1 MPFEHTF
8 ENITV
13 ERDGP
18 IAVLTLNR
26 PEVRNAIDE
35 AMVREIHDALKEME
49 GDDTIGCLIFT
60 GAGGKAFAAGAD
72 IAQLLE
78 RRHRDAFRRVN
89 TGLFRMV
96 EDFPAPTI
104 AAIQGYALGGGC
116 ELALSCDLRVA
127 GEGAKLGQPEVGL
140 GIIPGAGATYRL
152 PRAVGHAR
160 ARELVFTGRIINAT
174 LAEQWGL
181 VNRVVP
187 DAKVLDAAKELAAD
201 ICKQSN
207 LAVRVAKANM
217 VAVARGTPETA
228 TEILGQALL
237 FDSPDKMARMT
248 AFLEKRKEKK
258 K

>member
-1 MPFEHTF
+1 MNF

-13 ERDGP
+13 ERDGD
-18 IAVLTLNR
+18 ITILTLNR

-35 AMVREIHDALKEME
+35 AMVREIHDALKDME
-49 GDDTIGCLIFT
+49 SDDTLGCLIIT

-72 IAQLLE
+72 IRELLG

-89 TGLFRMV
+89 TALFRMV
-96 EDFPAPTI
+96 EDFPVPVI
-104 AAIQGYALGGGC
+104 AAISGYALGGGC
-116 ELALSCDLRVA
+116 ELALACDLRVA

-152 PRAVGHAR
+152 PRLIGHAR
-160 ARELVFTGRIINAT
+160 ARELIYTGRIINAT

-181 VNRVVP
+181 INRVVP
-187 DAKVLDAAKELAAD
+187 DDQVMDAARALAGE
-201 ICKQSN
+201 ICKQSK

-228 TEILGQALL
+228 AEILGQALL
-237 FDSPDKMARMT
+237 FDSPDKTQRMT
-248 AFLEKRKEKK
+248 DFLEKRKEKK

>member
-1 MPFEHTF
+1 MEF
-8 ENITV
+8 ENIII
-13 ERDGP
+13 EREGALA
-18 IAVLTLNR
+18 ILTLNR
-26 PEVRNAIDE
+26 PEVRNAINE

-49 GDDTIGCLIFT
+49 GDDTVGCLILT

-89 TGLFRMV
+89 TALFRMV

-116 ELALSCDLRVA
+116 ELALACDLRVA

-152 PRAVGHAR
+152 PRMIGHAR
-160 ARELVFTGRIINAT
+160 ARELIYTGRIINAT

-181 VNRVVP
+181 LNRVVP
-187 DAKVLDAAKELAAD
+187 DGEVMDAARTLANE

-207 LAVRVAKANM
+207 LAVRVAKANL

-228 TEILGQALL
+228 AEILGQALL